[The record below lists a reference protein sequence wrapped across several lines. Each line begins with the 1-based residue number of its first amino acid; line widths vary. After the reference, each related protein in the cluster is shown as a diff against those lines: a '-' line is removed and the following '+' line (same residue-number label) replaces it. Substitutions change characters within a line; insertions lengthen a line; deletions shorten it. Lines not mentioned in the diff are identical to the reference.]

1 MRLFRDQK
9 YSEARKRLDALL
21 VSHPKSASLLAL
33 RGDATLFDESLD
45 YEEAA
50 RESLRFYDPAT
61 KLVDG
66 GCEVRRRTEY
76 YLRMGEAYA
85 ALRLLDPE
93 RAFLA
98 LTKAER
104 KWPTSAEVHYNL
116 ARVRCGRVEKL
127 DAKRA
132 SPGPSSAPSEGA
144 SATQPA
150 VDVSAARGRELDACV
165 QAFDRALVF
174 ADSPDRPLFFRT
186 HRSAEDWIVRSE
198 KQSELGPLRRDARY
212 ANIIRRARER
222 ATTDTGD

>member
-1 MRLFRDQK
+1 MRLLRDQK
-9 YSEARKRLDALL
+9 YTDARKRLDVLL
-21 VSHPKSASLLAL
+21 VNHPKSASVLAL

-50 RESLRFYDPAT
+50 RESLRFYEPAT

-98 LTKAER
+98 LTKAEH

-127 DAKRA
+127 DEKQ
-132 SPGPSSAPSEGA
+132 APRVTAESA
-144 SATQPA
+144 SASQSSS
-150 VDVSAARGRELDACV
+150 DVHTARARELEACV
-165 QAFDRALVF
+165 QAFDRALLL
-174 ADSPDRPLFFRT
+174 AESPDRPLFFRT

-198 KQSELGPLRRDARY
+198 KQSELGPLRRDPRY
-212 ANIIRRARER
+212 ADIIRRARER
-222 ATTDTGD
+222 ATTDVGD

>member
-9 YSEARKRLDALL
+9 YTEARKRLDALL
-21 VSHPKSASLLAL
+21 VNHPKSASVLAL

-50 RESLRFYDPAT
+50 RESLRFYEPAT

-127 DAKRA
+127 DENH
-132 SPGPSSAPSEGA
+132 APRTAVESA
-144 SATQPA
+144 SASQSSS
-150 VDVSAARGRELDACV
+150 DVSARERELEACV
-165 QAFDRALVF
+165 QAFDRALLL
-174 ADSPDRPLFFRT
+174 AESPDRPLFFRT

-198 KQSELGPLRRDARY
+198 KQSELGPLRRDPRY
-212 ANIIRRARER
+212 ADIIRRARER
-222 ATTDTGD
+222 ATTDVGD